1 MEINHKLLKNVD
13 NFSSLYDER
22 LTCFVKIA
30 NYKCY
35 DKDEIILEENDTKNQ
50 SLFLIA
56 NGQVK
61 VFISGVDGTE
71 AILEILN
78 RGEIFGEMSLIDG
91 GPCCASVKAVQKSDL
106 LAISREDFLNQLQKN
121 SKLAIS
127 LLMEM
132 SRRKTKLYKKLSKI
146 ELMSVYGK
154 ITSTIMDIIKDKGT
168 QTRFKKNGTD
178 VKITYNCPSQERIA
192 EISGTTIEAV
202 SRAIS
207 YLERNGFIA
216 FKGKD
221 LYVFKNPVLKI

>member
-1 MEINHKLLKNVD
+1 METNIKLLKKVD

-22 LTCFVKIA
+22 LTRFIKIA

-35 DKDEIILEENDTKNQ
+35 DKDEIILKENDTKNQ

-61 VFISGVDGTE
+61 VFISGIDDTE
-71 AILEILN
+71 ATLEILN
-78 RGEIFGEMSLIDG
+78 RGEFFGEMSLLDG
-91 GPCCASVKAVQKSDL
+91 EPCSASVKAVQKSNL

-127 LLMEM
+127 LLREM
-132 SRRKTKLYKKLSKI
+132 YRRKSKLYKKLAKI

-168 QTRFKKNGTD
+168 QTRLKKDGTD
-178 VKITYNCPSQERIA
+178 VKITYNCPSQQQIA
-192 EISGTTIEAV
+192 DMSGTTIEAV

-207 YLERNGFIA
+207 YLEREGFIA
-216 FKGKD
+216 FNGSN
-221 LYVFKNPVLKI
+221 LYVFKNPEIKI

>member
-1 MEINHKLLKNVD
+1 METNIKLLKKVD

-22 LTCFVKIA
+22 LTRFIKIA

-35 DKDEIILEENDTKNQ
+35 YKDEIILKENDTKNQ

-61 VFISGVDGTE
+61 VFISGIDDTE
-71 AILEILN
+71 ATLEILN
-78 RGEIFGEMSLIDG
+78 RGEFFGEMSLLDG
-91 GPCCASVKAVQKSDL
+91 EPCSASVKAVQKSNL

-127 LLMEM
+127 LLREM
-132 SRRKTKLYKKLSKI
+132 YRRKSKLYKKLAKI

-168 QTRFKKNGTD
+168 QTRLKKDGTD
-178 VKITYNCPSQERIA
+178 VKITYNCPSQQQIA
-192 EISGTTIEAV
+192 DMSGTTIEAV

-207 YLERNGFIA
+207 YLEREGFIA
-216 FKGKD
+216 FNGSN
-221 LYVFKNPVLKI
+221 LYVFKNPEIKI

>member
-1 MEINHKLLKNVD
+1 MEINLKLLKKVD

-35 DKDEIILEENDTKNQ
+35 DKDEIILKENDTKNQ

-61 VFISGVDGTE
+61 VFISGIDGTE

-91 GPCCASVKAVQKSDL
+91 GSCSASVKAVQKSDL

-127 LLMEM
+127 LFREM
-132 SRRKTKLYKKLSKI
+132 SRRKSKLYKKLAKI

-168 QTRFKKNGTD
+168 QTRLKKNGTD
-178 VKITYNCPSQERIA
+178 VKITYNFPSQEQIA

-216 FKGKD
+216 FNGSN
-221 LYVFKNPVLKI
+221 LYVFRNPEIKI

>member
-1 MEINHKLLKNVD
+1 MEINLKLLKKVD

-35 DKDEIILEENDTKNQ
+35 DKDEIILKENDTKNQ

-61 VFISGVDGTE
+61 VFISGIDGTE

-91 GPCCASVKAVQKSDL
+91 GPCSASVKAVQKSDL

-121 SKLAIS
+121 SNLAIS

-132 SRRKTKLYKKLSKI
+132 SRRKSKLYKKLAKI

-154 ITSTIMDIIKDKGT
+154 IISTIMDIIKDKGT
-168 QTRFKKNGTD
+168 QTRLKKNGTD
-178 VKITYNCPSQERIA
+178 VKITYNFPSQEQIA

-216 FKGKD
+216 FNGSN
-221 LYVFKNPVLKI
+221 LYVFKNPEIKI

>member
-1 MEINHKLLKNVD
+1 MEINHKLLKKVD
-13 NFSSLYDER
+13 DFSSLYDER
-22 LTCFVKIA
+22 LTSFVKIA

-35 DKDEIILEENDTKNQ
+35 DKDEIILKENDTKNQ

-61 VFISGVDGTE
+61 VFISGIDGTE
-71 AILEILN
+71 AILEVLN
-78 RGEIFGEMSLIDG
+78 RGEFFGEMSLIDG
-91 GPCCASVKAVQKSDL
+91 VPCSASVKAVQKSSL
-106 LAISREDFLNQLQKN
+106 LAIRREDFLNQLQKN

-127 LLMEM
+127 LLIEM
-132 SRRKTKLYKKLSKI
+132 SRRKSKLYKKLSKI
-146 ELMSVYGK
+146 ELMSVYEK

-168 QTRFKKNGTD
+168 QNHLKKNGTD
-178 VKITYNCPSQERIA
+178 VKITYNCPSRERIA

-216 FKGKD
+216 FNGKD